1 MGQTKGKF
9 RTGWGEVSAMSFF
22 GPTRAALAAAAARGA
37 DIIPSLRLVLTAEA
51 LTAPPPAHALEL
63 NAELDALCAAARELA
78 AYRAG
83 WLYFCGTDAPLPAA
97 VPRGLLQGTVLTF
110 LRGVLRSEGRAVV
123 RLLPQGDSAV
133 LALQGGSPARMPGD
147 LPALLHRCG
156 PYVTA
161 AGARYAAAVRLAL
174 SPTLPLTPPPDADA
188 LVLDR
193 YSPPRVYLQVFCVE
207 DVE

>member
-1 MGQTKGKF
+1 MP
-9 RTGWGEVSAMSFF
+9 FF

-110 LRGVLRSEGRAVV
+110 FRGVLRSEGRAVV
-123 RLLPQGDSAV
+123 RLLPRADARR
-133 LALQGGSPARMPGD
+133 PARAFAPLRAVCDRRRGAVRRSGAVGT
-147 LPALLHRCG
+147 LPYPAADAAARCG
-156 PYVTA
+156 CTGIGPIQPAPGVFAGILCGGCGIVA
-161 AGARYAAAVRLAL
+161 AQKAPQASQAR
-174 SPTLPLTPPPDADA
+174 LPPL
-188 LVLDR
+188 
-193 YSPPRVYLQVFCVE
+193 
-207 DVE
+207 

>member
-1 MGQTKGKF
+1 MP
-9 RTGWGEVSAMSFF
+9 VF

-37 DIIPSLRLVLTAEA
+37 DILPSLRLVLTAEA
-51 LTAPPPAHALEL
+51 LTAPPPAAGAG
-63 NAELDALCAAARELA
+63 AERRIGRAVRR
-78 AYRAG
+78 RAG
-83 WLYFCGTDAPLPAA
+83 AGRLPRRVAVFLPGTDAPLPAA

-123 RLLPQGDSAV
+123 RLLPQGDSRRAG
-133 LALQGGSPARMPGD
+133 LAGRQPRADARRPARAAAPLRAVCDRRRGGGT
-147 LPALLHRCG
+147 PQRCG
-156 PYVTA
+156 C
-161 AGARYAAAVRLAL
+161 AL

-193 YSPPRVYLQVFCVE
+193 YSPSRVYLQGFCVE

>member
-1 MGQTKGKF
+1 MP
-9 RTGWGEVSAMSFF
+9 FF

-123 RLLPQGDSAV
+123 RL
-133 LALQGGSPARMPGD
+133 
-147 LPALLHRCG
+147 
-156 PYVTA
+156 
-161 AGARYAAAVRLAL
+161 AL

-193 YSPPRVYLQVFCVE
+193 YSPSRVYLQGFCVE